1 MTDKQ
6 IMIDGINVSECRY
19 FNGYQR
25 IVRNNEC
32 IVDMQNAC
40 IEEIKTKP
48 CSQKHNCYFK
58 NWQRKEQEC
67 ERLKKEK
74 AEILEKTGMIETLQG
89 YTVKDIEYMEQQ
101 LDQLKEEN
109 EELKQF
115 LSKEPLAIQALQ
127 SAYSDYK
134 KRSEVFFEMI
144 GEYKQTLAEIKE
156 IAIFNWS
163 DKNMGFMCNQIL
175 QKINECE
182 IINE

>member
-6 IMIDGINVSECRY
+6 IIIDGIDVSECRY

-67 ERLKKEK
+67 KNNKIAHQMELDIYNQACLNLQEELK
-74 AEILEKTGMIETLQG
+74 ETF
-89 YTVKDIEYMEQQ
+89 EQ
-101 LDQLKEEN
+101 LDQLKAEN
-109 EELKQF
+109 EELKKQ
-115 LSKEPLAIQALQ
+115 LESTKGLVTVGNKQLAEALKELQ
-127 SAYSDYK
+127 KYQDKEQKEKEENQKLYK
-134 KRSEVFFEMI
+134 KLEGSCLI
-144 GEYKQTLAEIKE
+144 GKHWK
-156 IAIFNWS
+156 FN
-163 DKNMGFMCNQIL
+163 
-175 QKINECE
+175 
-182 IINE
+182 